1 MPSANGAGL
10 VLTSDPEK
18 HSLSAWMCRIGL
30 STKYGDSKQRGE
42 MWGHIM
48 DIAYF
53 VYFVEIDTTWH
64 DDTTG
69 TTGTTGMAGFEP
81 G

>member
-1 MPSANGAGL
+1 
-10 VLTSDPEK
+10 
-18 HSLSAWMCRIGL
+18 
-30 STKYGDSKQRGE
+30 
-42 MWGHIM
+42 M

>member
-1 MPSANGAGL
+1 
-10 VLTSDPEK
+10 
-18 HSLSAWMCRIGL
+18 
-30 STKYGDSKQRGE
+30 
-42 MWGHIM
+42 M

-69 TTGTTGMAGFEP
+69 TTGMAGFEP